1 MQKKGESMFRK
12 KKIEKKIPENTYR
25 VIKISKEA
33 LFEFIY
39 ESFID
44 NQETFFDI
52 TDGTKIATSFDI
64 DWENDSFIMVAQNA
78 SDELPFGKDI
88 DVKKISNSIDDTT
101 NTMYVDDR
109 YIELTQEQLALAK
122 KYNADYILID
132 DNYEI
137 NIDL

>member
-1 MQKKGESMFRK
+1 
-12 KKIEKKIPENTYR
+12 
-25 VIKISKEA
+25 
-33 LFEFIY
+33 
-39 ESFID
+39 
-44 NQETFFDI
+44 
-52 TDGTKIATSFDI
+52 
-64 DWENDSFIMVAQNA
+64 MVAQNA

>member
-1 MQKKGESMFRK
+1 MFGK

-52 TDGTKIATSFDI
+52 TDGTKIITSFDI
-64 DWENDSFIMVAQNA
+64 DWEDGSFIMVAQNCK
-78 SDELPFGKDI
+78 DEPPFGKEI
-88 DVKKISNSIDDTT
+88 DVKKISDLIDDTT
-101 NTMYVDDR
+101 NTMYADNR
-109 YIELTQEQLALAK
+109 YIELTQEQLDA
-122 KYNADYILID
+122 IQ
-132 DNYEI
+132 
-137 NIDL
+137 